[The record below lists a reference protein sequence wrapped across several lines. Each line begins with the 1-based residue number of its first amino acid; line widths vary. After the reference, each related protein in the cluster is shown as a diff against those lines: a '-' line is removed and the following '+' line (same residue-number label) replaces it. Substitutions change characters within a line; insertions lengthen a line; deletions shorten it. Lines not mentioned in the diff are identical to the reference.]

1 MPAVYSEGGV
11 VPRTSTWP
19 FLPYKTLLNV
29 QETKEEIPLDAKY
42 IYSHCTFWNW
52 GNPSGP
58 TEQTVKTW
66 AKLSSIPRPPKAPP
80 LTDGLH
86 SIGDLWESAYV
97 QNHYKIPPK
106 MCLFSYF
113 QSMVTLVNVCSFGD
127 ILAKL
132 GKKELGAHLRLLQ
145 GHSLKGSTL
154 SLSLGAQNRALAEV
168 S

>member
-1 MPAVYSEGGV
+1 MLNISIPIVHSGTGEIPV
-11 VPRTSTWP
+11 VPLNKLLKRGPS
-19 FLPYKTLLNV
+19 FL
-29 QETKEEIPLDAKY
+29 
-42 IYSHCTFWNW
+42 
-52 GNPSGP
+52 
-58 TEQTVKTW
+58 
-66 AKLSSIPRPPKAPP
+66 LSPDLQKPPP